1 MNFKALLFS
10 GLALMSF
17 SAYNHASD
25 CEPNNMGGQ
34 FCVNDDGTA
43 SDSMPNEVS
52 GQDTYS
58 SDGKWSSTVP
68 DGAGTN
74 EAIDGTTLL
83 PDDDTISSPSSRKS
97 DSSLMGRDWNSAS
110 NIQTDGAATSSAAMA
125 NSP

>member
-1 MNFKALLFS
+1 MNFKVALLYGFT
-10 GLALMSF
+10 LMS
-17 SAYNHASD
+17 SSTYIYATD
-25 CEPNNMGGQ
+25 CESNNMGGQ
-34 FCVNDDGTA
+34 FCINDDSTA

-83 PDDDTISSPSSRKS
+83 PDDDTISSPASRKS
-97 DSSLMGRDWNSAS
+97 DSTLMGRDWNSAS
-110 NIQTDGAATSSAAMA
+110 NVQTDGAATSSAVMA

>member
-1 MNFKALLFS
+1 MNFKVALLYGFT
-10 GLALMSF
+10 LMS
-17 SAYNHASD
+17 SSTCIYATD

-34 FCVNDDGTA
+34 FCINDDGTA

-83 PDDDTISSPSSRKS
+83 PDDDTISSPASRKS